1 MRGDASQSDAR
12 LVSDCTVSV
21 GTALALRYP
30 NGRVAES
37 SLDRKLNTGDRF
49 ELYGHT
55 WIAEHWTG
63 NRSKRS
69 IHGQVARLLC
79 VPAVPWRLTNGPR

>member
-1 MRGDASQSDAR
+1 MRGDAIQSDAR

-37 SLDRKLNTGDRF
+37 SLDREVNLGERF

-55 WIAEHWTG
+55 WMAERWTG
-63 NRSKRS
+63 DRSKRS
-69 IHGQVARLLC
+69 SARQVVRLLC

>member
-1 MRGDASQSDAR
+1 MQSDVR
-12 LVSDCTVSV
+12 LPSDCTVNV

-37 SLDRKLNTGDRF
+37 SLGRILRIGDRF

-55 WIAEHWTG
+55 WIAKHWTG
-63 NRSKRS
+63 DRSKRS
-69 IHGQVARLLC
+69 IHGQVTRLLC
-79 VPAVPWRLTNGPR
+79 VPAVPWRLTDGPR